1 MYENLVGNVKEFLM
15 ISSKI
20 YTPEVRNSDKKT
32 CESSISKNQCCR
44 EITTQKEK
52 NLFKKLLPTYQSNI
66 FYIFPKK
73 DSL

>member
-32 CESSISKNQCCR
+32 CESSKNQCCG

-52 NLFKKLLPTYQSNI
+52 SLFKKLLPTYQSNI
-66 FYIFPKK
+66 FYILPKK